1 MLAMYANHQLFQG
14 ETNMNHWPSSF
25 ASIAFLAAGIVTGGL
40 SVVPQA
46 QAQSANRVFEMRT
59 YYTHEGK
66 LDDLQARFRN
76 HTTRLFEKHG
86 MTNVG
91 YWVPREQ
98 PNTLIYILAY
108 PSKDAATK
116 AWDGFRKDEV
126 WITAR
131 TASEANG
138 PIVAKVVSVFM
149 DPTNFSGLK

>member
-1 MLAMYANHQLFQG
+1 MK
-14 ETNMNHWPSSF
+14 HWFSSIL
-25 ASIAFLAAGIVTGGL
+25 SIAVLTTGVVAGSLGVAA
-40 SVVPQA
+40 QA
-46 QAQSANRVFEMRT
+46 QAQSTRVFELRT

-76 HTTRLFEKHG
+76 HTTKLFEKHG

-126 WITAR
+126 WVAAR

-138 PIVAKVVSVFM
+138 PIVVKVVSVFM

>member
-1 MLAMYANHQLFQG
+1 MTMHRWAASVVSVLIIAAAMLAA
-14 ETNMNHWPSSF
+14 T
-25 ASIAFLAAGIVTGGL
+25 
-40 SVVPQA
+40 QA
-46 QAQSANRVFEMRT
+46 QAQSASRVFEMRT
-59 YYTHEGK
+59 YYTHDGK
-66 LDDLQARFRN
+66 LDDLLARFRN
-76 HTTRLFEKHG
+76 HTTKLFEKHG

-98 PNTLIYILAY
+98 PNTLVYVLAY

-116 AWDGFRKDEV
+116 AWDAFRKDET
-126 WITAR
+126 WIAAR